1 MELFTN
7 KDGEPFEKV
16 QKRFERVL
24 SIAMKRQSSN
34 HNQEL
39 ISRAINNSLGKHPEG
54 IPITKEMIDELVKET
69 MKEIT
74 PMILHQ
80 FKRRERNEE

>member
-1 MELFTN
+1 
-7 KDGEPFEKV
+7 
-16 QKRFERVL
+16 
-24 SIAMKRQSSN
+24 MKRQTSS

-39 ISRAINNSLGKHPEG
+39 ISKAINNSLGKYPEG
-54 IPITKEMIDELVKET
+54 TMITKEMIDELVNVT

-80 FKRRERNEE
+80 FKRRKKNDEE